1 MCLTLITIPN
11 VNPQLY
17 RKIKIFKSRLIQKII
32 GYSGTILLIFFFIIH
47 TYKDISMSTKRWYFH
62 STYIWLIVMSIATF
76 FFIYR
81 WKSLTLKNNNLSEFF
96 KKLPDQ

>member
-1 MCLTLITIPN
+1 LIAIPRVNPSLHKQITI
-11 VNPQLY
+11 
-17 RKIKIFKSRLIQKII
+17 FKNRLIQKII
-32 GYSGTILLIFFFIIH
+32 GYSGTILLIFFFVIH

-81 WKSLTLKNNNLSEFF
+81 WKSLTLKNKNLSEVF

>member
-1 MCLTLITIPN
+1 
-11 VNPQLY
+11 
-17 RKIKIFKSRLIQKII
+17 
-32 GYSGTILLIFFFIIH
+32 
-47 TYKDISMSTKRWYFH
+47 MSTKRWYFH

-81 WKSLTLKNNNLSEFF
+81 WKSLTLKNKNLSEVF